1 MRRWVRYEAPIM
13 VCVELGDD
21 GYTGKVVNV
30 VLGDEH
36 DDLNLARDYRGHFLI
51 YDETMER
58 VSVDERAATRAVTIA
73 EHREWPDR
81 LDWDEG
87 PDALRYPDLYDPAAP
102 DTDGDED
109 DDLEPLDLH
118 DRDIVG

>member
-30 VLGDEH
+30 VLGDEP
-36 DDLNLARDYRGHFLI
+36 DDLHLARDFRGHFLI

-58 VSVDERAATRAVTIA
+58 VSVDERPATRAVTIA
-73 EHREWPDR
+73 ENREWPDR

-87 PDALRYPDLYDPAAP
+87 PDVLRYPDLYDPVEP
-102 DTDGDED
+102 D

-118 DRDIVG
+118 EPSTTA